1 MKELTAFYGIMTQI
15 NFTLLGL
22 WWVTVQDRPHLRGPG
37 RGRAAYVVSLQF
49 LVPGTAALVSQVA
62 PEASVL
68 WRAAFVI
75 AGIAGAAGI
84 LSGAPRIARA
94 GGRTAARLLLFL
106 ATPLYAF
113 IAVVALIPVG
123 RGEGAGLTGPQW
135 EGVLFCLLV
144 LVGAQTAWTAA
155 MAPAEPAPSATAPA
169 GRGR

>member
-1 MKELTAFYGIMTQI
+1 MRELTTFYGIMAQI

-68 WRAAFVI
+68 WRTAFVI
-75 AGIAGAAGI
+75 AGVAGAAGI
-84 LSGAPRIARA
+84 LSGAPGIARA
-94 GGRTAARLLLFL
+94 GGRTAARLLLWV

-113 IAVVALIPVG
+113 IVVVAVLPLG
-123 RGEGAGLTGPQW
+123 SAPGAGLTGPQW

-155 MAPAEPAPSATAPA
+155 MAPAEASPRP
-169 GRGR
+169 